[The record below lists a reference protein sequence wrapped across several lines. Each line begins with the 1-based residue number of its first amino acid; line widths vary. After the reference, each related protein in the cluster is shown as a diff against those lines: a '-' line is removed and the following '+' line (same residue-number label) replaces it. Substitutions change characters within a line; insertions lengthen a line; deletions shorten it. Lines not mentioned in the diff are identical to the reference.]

1 MSYHIMLTKRVFDI
15 KGQTQ
20 IQVQVMDT
28 AAPQIIYVTLDELE
42 KNELPGALKEYIRGI
57 LPDIENGRWLY
68 TGNIINEDI
77 IEGCEGLHLN

>member
-28 AAPQIIYVTLDELE
+28 AAPQIIYFTLDELE

-57 LPDIENGRWLY
+57 LPDIENGRWHY